1 MILIHSKISRTTVLR
16 HNSFINAWSTLPVL
30 LVLNY
35 IVSWSYLLIHLSI
48 SSASY
53 WALKFKYKIFVYFLA
68 PATVSGIQKMLDKN
82 SEPKI
87 YSTPLQDSVQLRVP
101 RDTQHWYSE
110 GVQSFYSKG
119 WHVPHMCPKH
129 TYWQE
134 RESARMQRNW
144 MSHTLLMGK
153 MALLLNQTYTNY
165 VIQQSYSWV
174 FTREIKTYLHIKTCT
189 QMFIAPLF
197 VIIKS

>member
-1 MILIHSKISRTTVLR
+1 MILIHSKIFRTTVLR
-16 HNSFINAWSTLPVL
+16 HSSFINACSTLPIF

-35 IVSWSYLLIHLSI
+35 IVSWSYFLIHLSI

-101 RDTQHWYSE
+101 TDTQHWYSE
-110 GVQSFYSKG
+110 GVQNFYSKG
-119 WHVPHMCPKH
+119 WHVPRMCPKH

-134 RESARMQRNW
+134 RESAR
-144 MSHTLLMGK
+144 
-153 MALLLNQTYTNY
+153 ALLLNQTYTNY
-165 VIQQSYSWV
+165 IIQQSYSWV
-174 FTREIKTYLHIKTCT
+174 FTREIKTYLHTKTCT

-197 VIIKS
+197 VIIKT